1 MTIHIE
7 KVGAGFVVSDDGAW
21 VDGAYATEE
30 AARLAVSIDPDQL
43 ANTVAGGM
51 AAAHHQRAVL
61 LGAAALHAGVPI

>member
-30 AARLAVSIDPDQL
+30 AARLAVSIDPDKL
-43 ANTVAGGM
+43 TELWRSAVA
-51 AAAHHQRAVL
+51 HNPNVL
-61 LGAAALHAGVPI
+61 LSLEDLQGAAK